1 MFNLVL
7 VLVDDFGCECVG
19 GGGGPQ
25 ALGPLREPLIEEAI
39 QPEEGGGHHRVKA
52 MSTNPN
58 RNMPSNY
65 CEWSNGFFD
74 DHEGDVDGD
83 DDDGATFTCICI
95 CFCSLE
101 LLHRSISS
109 PCIILGLQHQ
119 SWL

>member
-1 MFNLVL
+1 M
-7 VLVDDFGCECVG
+7 
-19 GGGGPQ
+19 
-25 ALGPLREPLIEEAI
+25 IEEAI

-58 RNMPSNY
+58 RNMPSND
-65 CEWSNGFFD
+65 CEWRVYANEYFD
-74 DHEGDVDGD
+74 DRDGD
-83 DDDGATFTCICI
+83 DDDDDGAMFTCICL

-119 SWL
+119 SLSLVSYF